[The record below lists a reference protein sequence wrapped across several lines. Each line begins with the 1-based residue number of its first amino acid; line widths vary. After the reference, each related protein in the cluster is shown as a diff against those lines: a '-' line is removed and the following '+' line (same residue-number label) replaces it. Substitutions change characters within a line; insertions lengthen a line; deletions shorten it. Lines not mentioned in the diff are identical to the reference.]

1 MGPALRIS
9 DPNADRPKSEE
20 PFPFGRAPRVASRL
34 NSKEALANSFF
45 FERIDLMMILR
56 IDSLKRIKKL
66 GAEKIA
72 SPNSLL
78 KLDLF
83 FIKVILENQSFS
95 ASESLITKS
104 YVRTFFIRS
113 QVTESYKEIQI
124 IETALFRQVIQIISS
139 VDVEFV

>member
-20 PFPFGRAPRVASRL
+20 PFPFGRAPKVASRL
-34 NSKEALANSFF
+34 NSKEALANSF

-56 IDSLKRIKKL
+56 IDSLKWIKKL

-83 FIKVILENQSFS
+83 FIKVILDNQSFS

-139 VDVEFV
+139 VDEEFV